1 MVTKGEHV
9 IQQWYRQKNWQQ
21 FPFQQEMMEAY
32 LGGYS
37 GLLNAPTGSGKTFA
51 LFLPF
56 LADFINRHPDRWQTQ
71 TNNGLLMLW
80 ITPLRALTNDIKKA
94 MQEACDEIGLPWKI
108 MTRTGDTSAA
118 EKQALKKK
126 LPEVL
131 LTTPESLHLMMAQKE
146 YPNLF
151 KSLQVVVI
159 DEWHELLGTK
169 RGVQVELGL
178 SKLKVLSR
186 MSQ

>member
-1 MVTKGEHV
+1 MAGSLTAEKRRRRRDRRGFCPFTPPSLNLGVLFALTLKTMRYNNQSSLLLYFTVMITTGEWV
-9 IQQWYRQKNWQQ
+9 IQQWYQQKNWQQ
-21 FPFQQEMMEAY
+21 FPFQGEMMQAY

-56 LADFINRHPDRWQTQ
+56 LADFINKHPEDWTHQ

-94 MQEACDEIGLPWKI
+94 MQEVCDEIGLPWRI
-108 MTRTGDTSAA
+108 ATRTGDTPAA

-126 LPEVL
+126 LPE
-131 LTTPESLHLMMAQKE
+131 
-146 YPNLF
+146 
-151 KSLQVVVI
+151 
-159 DEWHELLGTK
+159 
-169 RGVQVELGL
+169 
-178 SKLKVLSR
+178 
-186 MSQ
+186 